1 MNEVL
6 HKLILIILIFSL
18 FSSVDAFMPI
28 KLAGNDKEKS
38 QIQISTKLKDI
49 SQSDIERVRKEA
61 EIALNSIPPILGI
74 KFNKKIKIRIVKQ
87 KGRYHIDWTNKSILL
102 PIWYLKNKIAPIVQ
116 LISSVI
122 VVPTT
127 RAVVCDPVYRT
138 GLGVFF
144 QEKFGE
150 DKSFYNYDIPD
161 LTLHDLVIMHR
172 NNLMP
177 LFWLKYKKRGYW
189 EPEIIKLAFI
199 ESGSFVSF
207 LYEKYGD
214 QKFKELYKTGCPVDY
229 KKVYGKS
236 IQELEKEWLYYVF
249 VELSEK
255 EPKTANSQLKEIT
268 KKYIMVQQS
277 ESIYEDEKVKFK
289 VNSGDVLEVVK
300 SITCRS
306 GSDECWI
313 VHNIE
318 TGMRGIINAERA
330 KSLHQVKTEKVS
342 P

>member
-1 MNEVL
+1 MSEVL
-6 HKLILIILIFSL
+6 NKFILIILIFSL
-18 FSSVDAFMPI
+18 FFSVDALMPI
-28 KLAGNDKEKS
+28 KLSSNDTQGS
-38 QIQISTKLKDI
+38 QIKISIKVKEI

-61 EIALNSIPPILGI
+61 EIALNSIPPILDI

-102 PIWYLKNKIAPIVQ
+102 PVWYLKNKIAPIVQ

-122 VVPTT
+122 VMPTGH
-127 RAVVCDPVYRT
+127 VVYDPVHRL

-161 LTLHDLVIMHR
+161 LTLHELVRMHR
-172 NNLMP
+172 DNLMP
-177 LFWLKYKKRGYW
+177 LNWLRFKKRGYW

-214 QKFKELYKTGCPVDY
+214 QKFKELYKTSYLVDY

-249 VELSEK
+249 VELPEK
-255 EPKTANSQLKEIT
+255 EPKAADSQLNEISKT
-268 KKYIMVQQS
+268 YIMIQQPD
-277 ESIYEDEKVKFK
+277 SIYEDEKVKSK
-289 VNSGDVLEVVK
+289 VSSGDVLEVVR

-306 GSDECWI
+306 ENDECWI